1 MRNKQRHVDYYKQV
15 TDDNLVAKI
24 GTLGPAAPIFA
35 EMT

>member
-1 MRNKQRHVDYYKQV
+1 MLNKQRHVDYYKLV
-15 TDDNLVAKI
+15 TDDNLVAKV